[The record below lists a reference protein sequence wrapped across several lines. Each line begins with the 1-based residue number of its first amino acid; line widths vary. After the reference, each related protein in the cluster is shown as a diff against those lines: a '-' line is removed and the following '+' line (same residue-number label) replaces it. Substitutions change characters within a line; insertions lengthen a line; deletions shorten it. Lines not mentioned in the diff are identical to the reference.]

1 MSDKDVRVLKILLIM
16 ILFSMEVNILLTLGC
31 RPPAPEREP
40 LPCQAIP
47 VQFVA
52 RHPDCADKLLQSM
65 NISNVHVEPYNR
77 SRLLAGAHP
86 GNRSPRE
93 E

>member
-1 MSDKDVRVLKILLIM
+1 MRDKDVRALKILLIM
-16 ILFSMEVNILLTLGC
+16 ALFSMEVNVLLTLRC
-31 RPPAPEREP
+31 KPSTPERES

-47 VQFVA
+47 IQFVA

-93 E
+93 Q